1 MPKKEYPDE
10 GELVIATVQNVFKQ
24 GAFVTLDEYGNKK
37 GLLHLS
43 EISLKW
49 VRNIHDYVK
58 EGQKVILLVLKVNP
72 ERGHIDLS
80 LRRVKDHQRKEK
92 LKEVKQNQRVEKFFE
107 QLANELKL
115 PKDKIKDEISEKLLK
130 KYDNVY
136 NALEAIA
143 IDEKI
148 LDSIEIEKSW
158 KQTFLNLLK
167 RNIKAPFVEI
177 FGYLELRSY
186 EPDGILNI
194 KEALKK
200 VQNYNSD
207 CEIEVKY
214 ISAPRYRVQIKAKD
228 YKTAEKILKSATDEA
243 IEYIEKTHGEGKFYR
258 ELKEVQ

>member
-58 EGQKVILLVLKVNP
+58 EGQKVVLLVLKVNP

-80 LRRVKDHQRKEK
+80 LRRVKEHQKKEK
-92 LKEVKQNQRVEKFFE
+92 LKEVKQRQRAEKFLE

-115 PKDKIKDEISEKLLK
+115 PKDIVKEKISEKLLQ
-130 KYDNVY
+130 KYSSLY
-136 NALEAIA
+136 TALEAIA
-143 IDEKI
+143 TDEKI

-158 KQTFLNLLK
+158 KQPFLNLLRK
-167 RNIKAPFVEI
+167 NIKAPFVEI

-186 EPDGILNI
+186 ESDGILTI

-200 VQNYNSD
+200 VQSYSD
-207 CEIEVKY
+207 CGIEVRY
-214 ISAPRYRVQIKAKD
+214 ISAPRYRIQVKAKD

-243 IEYIEKTHGEGKFYR
+243 IEYTEKNHGEGKFYR
-258 ELKEVQ
+258 ELKEAQ